1 MIVGQEKASSAK
13 SLRVPERPR
22 TLHSTADLGYELK
35 SRLIYSL

>member
-22 TLHSTADLGYELK
+22 FLHATLRLG
-35 SRLIYSL
+35 I